1 MGGNFDD
8 SKRPK
13 LRLIL
18 SEKIVQKYFFYP
30 SYFAFFNENR
40 GREDLLQ
47 KYICILWHLFI
58 GFYISSYIIQYWCTI
73 RIYRNSTTVEKR
85 SSTM

>member
-1 MGGNFDD
+1 MGENFDD
-8 SKRPK
+8 SKT
-13 LRLIL
+13 
-18 SEKIVQKYFFYP
+18 KIASYFVRKNSTIVFFYP

-40 GREDLLQ
+40 GREDYCKNIFAFYGIYLSVF
-47 KYICILWHLFI
+47 ISVRIL
-58 GFYISSYIIQYWCTI
+58 QYWCCI